1 MTTRDTLEKSDTG
14 SLISSNRQSRG
25 IMPGTPRA
33 GSSKLNGVQIEDS
46 HPACPF
52 CVSQFQGLNESQCI
66 NAKKKM
72 LRKAA
77 AIENK
82 EEEFFRMSL
91 LTYQLKYQSN
101 QKIMTLDYR
110 ALYKQVL
117 QTR

>member
-1 MTTRDTLEKSDTG
+1 
-14 SLISSNRQSRG
+14 
-25 IMPGTPRA
+25 
-33 GSSKLNGVQIEDS
+33 
-46 HPACPF
+46 
-52 CVSQFQGLNESQCI
+52 
-66 NAKKKM
+66 M